1 MGRQTT
7 SKWLVVLAVF
17 AAGAGLGVNYWISR
31 VDKPAASP
39 APTATP
45 TTTKNPHSST
55 AVATPGGATQKPVAR
70 QREMNLIQKI
80 KAGQKPRRPDFAIQD
95 LDGKVRHIREWDK
108 KKVIVLNFWATWCP
122 PCKKEMPAFMEL
134 QEKYGKQG
142 LQIIGIAIDDKKL
155 VKEFVD
161 DMGINYVILSGQLD
175 AVDIS
180 RRYGN
185 FRGQLPYTVFINSKQ
200 QLVAVKRGE
209 ITKAEAEKA
218 ILQLL
223 KTSATHR

>member
-1 MGRQTT
+1 MNRQN
-7 SKWLVVLAVF
+7 SLKWFIALGVL
-17 AAGAGLGVNYWISR
+17 AAGAGLGVRYWLEQAER
-31 VDKPAASP
+31 HPAAAVHDKPPAAATTPSP
-39 APTATP
+39 APV
-45 TTTKNPHSST
+45 NRT
-55 AVATPGGATQKPVAR
+55 AVADRPAGAQKMTLV
-70 QREMNLIQKI
+70 QKI
-80 KAGQKPRRPDFAIQD
+80 RAGRKPRRPDFSIQD
-95 LDGKVRHIREWDK
+95 INGRIRHIKEWND
-108 KKVIVLNFWATWCP
+108 KKVILLNFWATWCP

-134 QEKYGKQG
+134 QEKYGKRG
-142 LQIIGIAIDDKKL
+142 LQIIGIAIDDKEL

-200 QLVAVKRGE
+200 QLVGVKRGE
-209 ITKAEAEKA
+209 ISKAEAEKA

-223 KTSATHR
+223 NTQ